1 MSTRED
7 GPASPPIESRDE
19 LVAYLE
25 AGCKPP
31 ADWRIGTEHEKFG
44 FRTDDLKPL
53 TYEGPRGV
61 RAVLNEMVDRF
72 GWAPIMEGDNVIAL
86 KQPNCPLGGNVSLE
100 PGGQLELSGAPLSTV
115 HETCKEVNGHLVQ
128 VQEIGQDL
136 GIGFLGLGFS
146 PKWTLAETPTMP
158 KGRYA
163 IMKRYMPEV
172 GGLGLDMMHR
182 SCTIQVNLDFASE
195 ADMVKKF
202 RVSLALQPI
211 ATALFANSPFKECGL
226 NGYISYRSELWRDTD
241 PHRTGMLPFV
251 FDEGMGF
258 ERYVDYVLDVPMYFV
273 YRKGHYVDVAG
284 KSFRDFLN
292 GRLEALPG
300 ERPDITDWSDHLSTA
315 FPEVR
320 LKRFLEMRGAD
331 GGPWK
336 RVCALPSFW
345 VGVLYDATALDACW
359 DLVKGWTADERQD
372 LRDVVPRLGLDAEI
386 GGRSVRD
393 IAADVLQI
401 AKSGLAARDRRD
413 GLGVDEGQYLISL
426 EQVIERGKTSA
437 GDLIER
443 FRGPWQGDIDHVFQ
457 EGAF

>member
-146 PKWTLAETPTMP
+146 PKWT
-158 KGRYA
+158 RW
-163 IMKRYMPEV
+163 
-172 GGLGLDMMHR
+172 
-182 SCTIQVNLDFASE
+182 
-195 ADMVKKF
+195 
-202 RVSLALQPI
+202 
-211 ATALFANSPFKECGL
+211 PFT
-226 NGYISYRSELWRDTD
+226 S
-241 PHRTGMLPFV
+241 
-251 FDEGMGF
+251 
-258 ERYVDYVLDVPMYFV
+258 
-273 YRKGHYVDVAG
+273 
-284 KSFRDFLN
+284 
-292 GRLEALPG
+292 
-300 ERPDITDWSDHLSTA
+300 
-315 FPEVR
+315 
-320 LKRFLEMRGAD
+320 
-331 GGPWK
+331 
-336 RVCALPSFW
+336 
-345 VGVLYDATALDACW
+345 
-359 DLVKGWTADERQD
+359 
-372 LRDVVPRLGLDAEI
+372 
-386 GGRSVRD
+386 
-393 IAADVLQI
+393 LQI
-401 AKSGLAARDRRD
+401 S
-413 GLGVDEGQYLISL
+413 
-426 EQVIERGKTSA
+426 
-437 GDLIER
+437 
-443 FRGPWQGDIDHVFQ
+443 
-457 EGAF
+457 